1 MGTMSTGAGDGNPEE
16 KMARTSNELRS
27 LITADGQ
34 LRLSL
39 QEVEVGDPGPNEV
52 VIRVEAAPI
61 NPSDLAVLI
70 GAADT
75 STATVDDTSDA
86 PVTHATIPP
95 RALSAYASRV
105 GKSIAV
111 GNEGAGTVVEAGT
124 DARHLLGRTVSVA
137 AGRMYTEYR
146 KVPAQEVLVLPEHVT
161 ALQGASALINPMTAL
176 AMLSTMRLEGHTALV
191 HTAAASSLGRM
202 LNRLCLAD
210 GVEIVNVV
218 RRTEQASILRELGA
232 GHIVDSTDP
241 DFTARLTEAVGATGA
256 TLAFD
261 AVGGGPLAGQILMAM
276 ESACLAASPPFGPY
290 GSPTHKQVYVYGR
303 LDPSPTTVPSRVGM
317 AWGVGGWL
325 LTYHLQRIGA
335 EATRALRERVAAEIT
350 TTFATQYSHEISLAE
365 ALRPEAIRGY
375 GRMATRDKYVI
386 VPAGGR

>member
-1 MGTMSTGAGDGNPEE
+1 MT
-16 KMARTSNELRS
+16 R
-27 LITADGQ
+27 ITAG
-34 LRLSL
+34 LWC
-39 QEVEVGDPGPNEV
+39 G
-52 VIRVEAAPI
+52 
-61 NPSDLAVLI
+61 
-70 GAADT
+70 
-75 STATVDDTSDA
+75 
-86 PVTHATIPP
+86 
-95 RALSAYASRV
+95 
-105 GKSIAV
+105 IAV
-111 GNEGAGTVVEAGT
+111 AAIFAFLASWNEFLFA
-124 DARHLLGRTVSVA
+124 LLLTAVR
-137 AGRMYTEYR
+137 
-146 KVPAQEVLVLPEHVT
+146 AQTTPIVIANFQT
-161 ALQGASALINPMTAL
+161 QFGLQGGAMTAL